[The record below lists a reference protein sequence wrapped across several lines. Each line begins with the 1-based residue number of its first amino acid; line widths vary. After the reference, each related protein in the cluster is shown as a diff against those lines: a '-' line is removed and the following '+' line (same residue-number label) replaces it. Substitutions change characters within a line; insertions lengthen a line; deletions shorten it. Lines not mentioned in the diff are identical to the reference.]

1 MKKSRGLF
9 YAGLG
14 GIVVVLVIAVVVIV
28 TSRGASPGGTSSAPG
43 GDVVTLTCLGG
54 SEKEDLMADPEVKK
68 ILRDKYR
75 IEVDFNAT
83 GSYKQVQIP
92 TDELKANKI
101 DCLWPSSASAQAI
114 FEGSGNN
121 KAFGNDYRAESVLQ
135 SPEVLYANREAAEGL
150 RNTGIV
156 QVRDNV
162 YFIVDFK
169 RLLEDYMLKSKS
181 WADVGVSLPAGPLLI
196 NSSDPATSN
205 SGMTLAQLEL
215 ATIVSGNPYQPAT
228 TDQARASLAKVK
240 ELVDAQGLMR
250 SGFDSAF
257 EQWVIQQTGGLL
269 AGYENQ
275 LLQWITTR
283 NQGTVPEGIV
293 TLYPETDNF
302 QRSSDSDPHENWQQ
316 TDRSGRGRRG
326 PGYRVEAVRFSI
338 RNPAPR
344 AGVPGRHR
352 AANSRHQ
359 EDASPRICGHQASP
373 GLLRQQSLLTLLEPF
388 PDSQSGKRRLR
399 QLPLCINGF
408 DLNVTAYPPRR
419 WIAAAT

>member
-215 ATIVSGNPYQPAT
+215 ATIASGNPYQPAT

-250 SGFDSAF
+250 SGSDSAF

-293 TLYPETDNF
+293 TLYPEPTIFNDHPILTLTKTGSKLIEAVEDDAVQDIAWKRYGF
-302 QRSSDSDPHENWQQ
+302 
-316 TDRSGRGRRG
+316 RSGTRLLEQVFQGVTVPPTHDIKKTQA
-326 PGYRVEAVRFSI
+326 PGYAVTK
-338 RNPAPR
+338 
-344 AGVPGRHR
+344 
-352 AANSRHQ
+352 
-359 EDASPRICGHQASP
+359 
-373 GLLRQQSLLTLLEPF
+373 LLLDCF
-388 PDSQSGKRRLR
+388 VNNH
-399 QLPLCINGF
+399 C
-408 DLNVTAYPPRR
+408 
-419 WIAAAT
+419 

>member
-135 SPEVLYANREAAEGL
+135 SPEVLYANKEAAEGSEKYWN
-150 RNTGIV
+150 RAGTRQRV
-156 QVRDNV
+156 FHR
-162 YFIVDFK
+162 
-169 RLLEDYMLKSKS
+169 RLQKAL
-181 WADVGVSLPAGPLLI
+181 
-196 NSSDPATSN
+196 
-205 SGMTLAQLEL
+205 
-215 ATIVSGNPYQPAT
+215 
-228 TDQARASLAKVK
+228 
-240 ELVDAQGLMR
+240 
-250 SGFDSAF
+250 
-257 EQWVIQQTGGLL
+257 GGLY
-269 AGYENQ
+269 AQEQ
-275 LLQWITTR
+275 
-283 NQGTVPEGIV
+283 IV
-293 TLYPETDNF
+293 
-302 QRSSDSDPHENWQQ
+302 
-316 TDRSGRGRRG
+316 GRRG
-326 PGYRVEAVRFSI
+326 RFTS
-338 RNPAPR
+338 
-344 AGVPGRHR
+344 
-352 AANSRHQ
+352 
-359 EDASPRICGHQASP
+359 CG
-373 GLLRQQSLLTLLEPF
+373 TIV
-388 PDSQSGKRRLR
+388 D
-399 QLPLCINGF
+399 
-408 DLNVTAYPPRR
+408 
-419 WIAAAT
+419 